1 MMKKSLINLRHPSAP
16 QNVRVKSVKDVTDTT
31 IELTWD
37 AVKNVEKYNVYVD
50 DVLKKSTTQTSIVID
65 NLETITT
72 YNLTVSASN
81 SVNEGA
87 KSNVVVQKTI
97 PSAPTVEPYY
107 FGATYL
113 NGAGV
118 SSDTIVNC
126 RIYKHGSTTAF
137 ATGTMT
143 AGVLKA
149 YLAGNVNIVA
159 GELYDVCVLDK
170 IGTATVEGMRTT
182 FKVEIPQIT
191 LNEVT
196 TSQKLVS
203 GVTAKNIQVRI
214 SQNGTAKTIVWSDAE
229 TGVYSWSASPV
240 VVGDIFKVETKVG
253 NEYSSSQTTTARD
266 AVGTVTPKSYTFG
279 SSYVTGTFTG
289 DVAIVALEVNGVV
302 GTKVKVVDAS
312 NFQYYAKDK
321 ITAKTDVAF
330 IIGYDVVNKQL
341 DRKGVVIV

>member
-1 MMKKSLINLRHPSAP
+1 M
-16 QNVRVKSVKDVTDTT
+16 
-31 IELTWD
+31 
-37 AVKNVEKYNVYVD
+37 
-50 DVLKKSTTQTSIVID
+50 
-65 NLETITT
+65 
-72 YNLTVSASN
+72 
-81 SVNEGA
+81 
-87 KSNVVVQKTI
+87 
-97 PSAPTVEPYY
+97 
-107 FGATYL
+107 
-113 NGAGV
+113 
-118 SSDTIVNC
+118 NC

-170 IGTATVEGMRTT
+170 IGTTTVEGMRTT

-229 TGVYSWSASPV
+229 TGAYSWSASPV

-321 ITAKTDVAF
+321 VTAKTDLAF